1 MNNYRRAMKKM
12 AEDILLLQKQVSI
25 LEAENHMLR
34 SQLTQE
40 EEEDNINK
48 AQNLGEGV

>member
-1 MNNYRRAMKKM
+1 M